1 MSKSAI
7 SWFEML
13 LITLSIT
20 ATYTAHAD
28 APSACKFLTPAA
40 VSAALGKPV
49 SGGIVSTVDHSGA
62 TASSCMY
69 MAGATIVVLRVDERG
84 TAGEATK
91 EYGSQLD
98 DSHAKD
104 KDKKGSSDE
113 QKTVLEAGIGEAAF
127 SDDTTNG
134 SVRDITA
141 VHGSRI
147 FKLGLVGGAS
157 VPHEQL
163 RNLMLTAVSH

>member
-20 ATYTAHAD
+20 ATYTAQAD

-49 SGGIVSTVDHSGA
+49 SGGIVSTVDHPGA

-104 KDKKGSSDE
+104 KDKKGLSEWKSDI
-113 QKTVLEAGIGEAAF
+113 QARAGWRC
-127 SDDTTNG
+127 
-134 SVRDITA
+134 VRPARAITQ
-141 VHGSRI
+141 
-147 FKLGLVGGAS
+147 
-157 VPHEQL
+157 PHAHCSQP
-163 RNLMLTAVSH
+163 LTLKDGNFLSLL